1 MRASKVYCQCK
12 CYDKNI
18 FYFHGDSPLF
28 TGYRQNRKKSSE
40 IQDFLQELHSLHE
53 IFRFILKK
61 QNYGNG
67 NYIEYTY
74 DNLDRITE
82 KKYNGDANNR
92 AVYRYGNDGSLAQT
106 VDFST
111 GTRTKFTYD
120 LADRLV
126 TQKEYTGTGANGGTL
141 RNSTEFTYADKTNYL
156 TGVKHFSPLG
166 TQNIGYTYGNVNQGQ
181 MPDQVYKVSW
191 NGQEKLNYTYDGL
204 GRLTNKTILVGG
216 GVSDTPNT
224 LNTQYTYF
232 DVGTDKTTS
241 LLKTLQTPA
250 GTYNYTY
257 DAVGNITSISDGT
270 YTTSY
275 AYDALNQL
283 ARENDQKA
291 NKTYTYA
298 YVNGNITER
307 TEYAYTTGELGEV
320 LDTKTW
326 AYTDGS
332 WSDLLTSFNG
342 ISISYD
348 LSGNPTAIGNQIL
361 TWNGRQLQSI
371 TNGSNTY
378 SYAYNTDEQRVSKT
392 VNGVTTEYFYNGE
405 ILAGQKTG
413 DDILVFMYDNDGDPF
428 GFTYNGTEHFYV
440 KNAQNDVVA
449 LLDSNK
455 IVIAEYS
462 YDAWGNCTVS
472 SKNWSSGSSS
482 GWIQSEPINMKV
494 SLANPIRYRSYY
506 FDRETNLYYL
516 NSRYYSPEMC
526 RFLNADDTDVLEE
539 DQDSM
544 LEENLFAYCLNNP
557 VNMADDDGTVAW
569 WIAAAVTGAAWD
581 AAFYCVEAAITG
593 NFSWKGLGKAALK
606 GAVTGLAFGAVGKI
620 AGKAVKA
627 VKVARTAK
635 KAGKV
640 KKTSKVCSALT
651 KITGKSF
658 CFVAGTEVLTDRGL
672 VPIEEIQVGD
682 LVWAEDPDTGEK
694 TLKPVVQLFVSE
706 THELV
711 RLVIDDE
718 IILATLGHPFHV
730 KGKGWVQAFDL
741 EPGDLVT
748 QKDGNL
754 ATVYGIWYIYSETP
768 VTVYNFEVADF
779 HTYFV
784 GDDSLLVHNMCAKS
798 GGMNNLRVLK
808 ERIIKGY
815 KISMDLEK
823 GGSGLNNIHLKVNNV
838 KYFYQNGEFISS
850 TGRRLPKSLRNN
862 RTIRNAVDK
871 ALDAIERGF

>member
-166 TQNIGYTYGNVNQGQ
+166 TQNIGYTYGNVNRGQ

-711 RLVIDDE
+711 RLVIEDE
-718 IILATLGHPFHV
+718 IILATPGHPFHV
-730 KGKGWVQAFDL
+730 MGKGWVQAVDL

-748 QKDGNL
+748 QKDGKL
-754 ATVYGIWYIYSETP
+754 ATVYGVWYIYSENP
-768 VTVYNFEVADF
+768 ITVYNFEVADF